1 MGKNI
6 KTSLSQFI
14 KEQTNNV
21 PLVEEIKNY
30 LIGEDGFDYDNWKQ
44 YIDNQDMGE
53 CQMIVSFIISE
64 FADRGVKKVFGEIE
78 VDQPS
83 ITFDEE
89 YDSDED
95 EYVDVEKENYL
106 FTHHWVEIDGKI
118 YDFSKG
124 TLKDNIE
131 WAELYDV
138 STEGEEWRYRP
149 ISN

>member
-64 FADRGVKKVFGEIE
+64 FTDRGVKKVFGEI
-78 VDQPS
+78 
-83 ITFDEE
+83 
-89 YDSDED
+89 
-95 EYVDVEKENYL
+95 
-106 FTHHWVEIDGKI
+106 
-118 YDFSKG
+118 
-124 TLKDNIE
+124 
-131 WAELYDV
+131 
-138 STEGEEWRYRP
+138 
-149 ISN
+149 